1 MRAEYANGRDVRR
14 LRWQVWGLG
23 ALLLV
28 AVLWLLTAK
37 ILRVSE
43 ARAVSATRENIAAS
57 LSALAVE
64 HMARGQ
70 MLEASW
76 LRRNPFELLSW
87 PSEDYCG
94 ELSEGEPPR
103 RGCWHYLPARGWLL
117 HRSRFT
123 DAGQGMDGQLQVF
136 QLRAVPQLS
145 STGPQSPGRFIS
157 MELDRVPAAEVAA
170 LAQAYR

>member
-1 MRAEYANGRDVRR
+1 MRAEYTSARDVQQ
-14 LRWQVWGLG
+14 LRWLVWAVGG
-23 ALLLV
+23 VLLV
-28 AVLWLLTAK
+28 VVLWLLTAK

-94 ELSEGEPPR
+94 ELSEGEQPR
-103 RGCWHYLPARGWLL
+103 RGCWYYLPAQGWLL

-123 DAGQGMDGQLQVF
+123 DAGQGIDGQLQVF
-136 QLRAVPQLS
+136 QLRAVPNLPS
-145 STGPQSPGRFIS
+145 AEPQSTGRFIS
-157 MELDRVPAAEVAA
+157 MELDRVPAAQVAA

>member
-1 MRAEYANGRDVRR
+1 MRAEYTSARDVQQ
-14 LRWQVWGLG
+14 LRWVVWVVGG
-23 ALLLV
+23 VLLV
-28 AVLWLLTAK
+28 VMLWLLTAK

-94 ELSEGEPPR
+94 ELNEGEQPQ
-103 RGCWHYLPARGWLL
+103 RGCWYYLPAQSWLL

>member
-1 MRAEYANGRDVRR
+1 MRPGTGLSAWQAWPQ
-14 LRWQVWGLG
+14 LR
-23 ALLLV
+23 
-28 AVLWLLTAK
+28 
-37 ILRVSE
+37 
-43 ARAVSATRENIAAS
+43 ATRRQQLWVVPDKGLERPS
-57 LSALAVE
+57 
-64 HMARGQ
+64 GQ

-94 ELSEGEPPR
+94 ELSEGELPQ

>member
-1 MRAEYANGRDVRR
+1 MRAEYASARDVKQ
-14 LRWQVWGLG
+14 LRWLVWAVGG
-23 ALLLV
+23 VLLV
-28 AVLWLLTAK
+28 VVLWLLTAK

-94 ELSEGEPPR
+94 ELSEGEKPR
-103 RGCWHYLPARGWLL
+103 RGCWYYLPAQGWLL

-123 DAGQGMDGQLQVF
+123 DAGQGMGGQLQVF
-136 QLRAVPQLS
+136 QLRAVPNLPS
-145 STGPQSPGRFIS
+145 AEPQSTGRFIS
-157 MELDRVPAAEVAA
+157 MELDRVPAAQVAA